1 MGLEGIGLYWCIIEF
16 LYENN
21 GYLTMD
27 EDIEMLVYELRTDKE
42 KILKLINNYDLFKIS
57 KNQFFSQ
64 SVLNRLREIENL
76 SKTNREKAL
85 KRWGNKKETQH
96 TNGNAKNMQK
106 QCKSNATASVR
117 QCNIKEKKI
126 KENKNK
132 IKEIIITT
140 TSNNIEEKF
149 ARPLSSTEYEKIK
162 TWLETYNQE
171 LILYATDIAILNQV
185 KTFSYIE
192 GILKTWN
199 GKNLKTLEEVKLEEK
214 RFDKLKYS
222 EKTDEELKQFE
233 ELFEDYNWLE
243 DSENEKKEGRI

>member
-21 GYLTMD
+21 GYLTLD
-27 EDIEMLVYELRTDKE
+27 EDIEMLVYELRIEKE
-42 KILKLINNYDLFKIS
+42 KIVKLIENFNLFKFS
-57 KNQFFSQ
+57 KNTFYSQ
-64 SVLNRLREIENL
+64 SVLKRLEKIENK
-76 SKTNREKAL
+76 SQVNREKAE
-85 KRWGNKKETQH
+85 KRWAKEREKQH
-96 TNGNAKNMQK
+96 TNSNAKKLQE
-106 QCKSNATASVR
+106 QCNSNATASQQ
-117 QCNIKEKKI
+117 QCHIKEKKI

-140 TSNNIEEKF
+140 TNNIEEKF

-162 TWLETYNQE
+162 VWLETYNQE
-171 LILYATDIAILNQV
+171 LVLYATDIAILNQV

-222 EKTDEELKQFE
+222 EKTDEELNEFN
-233 ELFEDYNWLE
+233 ELFENYNWLE
-243 DSENEKKEGRI
+243 DSEEEKKEGRI